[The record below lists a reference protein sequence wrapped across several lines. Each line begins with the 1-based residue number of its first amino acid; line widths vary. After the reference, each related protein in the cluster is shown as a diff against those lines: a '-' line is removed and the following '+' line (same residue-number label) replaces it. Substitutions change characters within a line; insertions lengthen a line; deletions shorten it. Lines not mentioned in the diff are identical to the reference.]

1 MLSFL
6 CWARPY
12 DLCRYCHRSIKP
24 FRDVGIDEN
33 LNPLATFPNA
43 QTETAYRKKNVNPR
57 RNMSSTIDYQEL
69 EVLARKGRWLAIST
83 VAGSGAGHVGG
94 PFSAMDIM
102 VALYFRVMKIR
113 PEEPKWPER
122 DRFILSKGH
131 SSIGQYVVMALRG
144 FLPIEELKTF
154 DKGGSRLQGHPDVTR
169 LPGLETSTGSLGQG
183 LSVGLGMALGA
194 RMRGQKFQTFVMI
207 GDGELQEGMIWEA
220 LHVAPRY
227 KLGNLTAILDWNGL
241 QQFGWVLAINEQHR
255 GDRRDPWSGIDLRGI
270 FEKLGWRCLEIDG
283 HDFSQIVP
291 ALESAKAS
299 GDSDQPTM
307 IIAHTIKGKG
317 VHFTEGKH
325 EWHSKVA
332 TKEELQI
339 VAAELDIVEAGL

>member
-1 MLSFL
+1 
-6 CWARPY
+6 
-12 DLCRYCHRSIKP
+12 
-24 FRDVGIDEN
+24 
-33 LNPLATFPNA
+33 
-43 QTETAYRKKNVNPR
+43 
-57 RNMSSTIDYQEL
+57 MSNRTDDYKEL
-69 EVLARKGRWLAIST
+69 EALARKGRWLAIST

-131 SSIGQYVVMALRG
+131 SSIGQYAVMALRG

-220 LHVAPRY
+220 LHIAPRY

-241 QQFGWVLAINEQHR
+241 QQFGWVLAINEPHR

-270 FEKLGWRCLEIDG
+270 FEKLGWRCIEIDG

-291 ALESAKAS
+291 ALESVKAS
-299 GDSDQPTM
+299 GGSDQPTM
-307 IIAHTIKGKG
+307 IIAHTVKGKG

-332 TKEELQI
+332 TKEELTI
-339 VAAELDIVEAGL
+339 VAEQLGIAEARV

>member
-1 MLSFL
+1 
-6 CWARPY
+6 
-12 DLCRYCHRSIKP
+12 
-24 FRDVGIDEN
+24 
-33 LNPLATFPNA
+33 
-43 QTETAYRKKNVNPR
+43 
-57 RNMSSTIDYQEL
+57 MSNKLDYHEL
-69 EVLARKGRWLAIST
+69 ESLAQRGRWLAIST

-94 PFSAMDIM
+94 PFSAMDLLI
-102 VALYFRVMKIR
+102 ALYFRVMNIR
-113 PEEPKWPER
+113 PAEPRWSER

-131 SSIGQYVVMALRG
+131 SSIGQYAVMALRG
-144 FLPIEELKTF
+144 FLPLEELKTF

-169 LPGLETSTGSLGQG
+169 LPGLDTSTGSLGQG
-183 LSVGLGMALGA
+183 LSVGLGFALGA
-194 RMRGQKFQTFVMI
+194 RMRGQKFHTFVML
-207 GDGELQEGMIWEA
+207 GDGELQEGMVWEA
-220 LHVAPRY
+220 LHIAARY

-255 GDRRDPWSGIDLRGI
+255 GDRRDPWSGVDLRGI

-291 ALESAKAS
+291 ALENAKAS

-332 TKEELQI
+332 TKEELRI
-339 VAAELDIVEAGL
+339 VAAELGIVEAGV

>member
-1 MLSFL
+1 
-6 CWARPY
+6 
-12 DLCRYCHRSIKP
+12 
-24 FRDVGIDEN
+24 
-33 LNPLATFPNA
+33 
-43 QTETAYRKKNVNPR
+43 
-57 RNMSSTIDYQEL
+57 MSSTTDYQEL
-69 EVLARKGRWLAIST
+69 EALARRGRWLAIST

-102 VALYFRVMKIR
+102 VALYFSVMKVK

-194 RMRGQKFQTFVMI
+194 RMRGQKFQTFVMV

-227 KLGNLTAILDWNGL
+227 KLGNLTMILDWNGL

-283 HDFSQIVP
+283 HDFSQIIP

-299 GDSDQPTM
+299 GGSDRPTM

-332 TKEELQI
+332 TKEELKT
-339 VAAELDIVEAGL
+339 VAAELGIVEAGV

>member
-1 MLSFL
+1 MS
-6 CWARPY
+6 
-12 DLCRYCHRSIKP
+12 
-24 FRDVGIDEN
+24 
-33 LNPLATFPNA
+33 
-43 QTETAYRKKNVNPR
+43 TE
-57 RNMSSTIDYQEL
+57 DYQEL
-69 EVLARKGRWLAIST
+69 EALARRGRWLAIST

-102 VALYFRVMKIR
+102 VALYFRVMNIK
-113 PEEPKWPER
+113 PEEPGWPER

-144 FLPIEELKTF
+144 FLPVEELKTF

-183 LSVGLGMALGA
+183 LSVGLGIALGA

-220 LHVAPRY
+220 LHIAPRY

-241 QQFGWVLAINEQHR
+241 QQFGWVLPINEPHR

-270 FEKLGWRCLEIDG
+270 FEKLGWRCIEVDG
-283 HDFSQIVP
+283 HDFAQIVP

-299 GDSDQPTM
+299 GNSDQPTM

-317 VHFTEGKH
+317 VQFTEGKH

-332 TKEELQI
+332 TKEELRIIAQQ
-339 VAAELDIVEAGL
+339 LDIKEALV

>member
-1 MLSFL
+1 MSN
-6 CWARPY
+6 
-12 DLCRYCHRSIKP
+12 K
-24 FRDVGIDEN
+24 ID
-33 LNPLATFPNA
+33 
-43 QTETAYRKKNVNPR
+43 
-57 RNMSSTIDYQEL
+57 DHEL
-69 EVLARKGRWLAIST
+69 EQLAQRGRWLAIST

-94 PFSAMDIM
+94 PFSAMDMLI
-102 VALYFRVMKIR
+102 ALYFRVMNIR
-113 PEEPKWPER
+113 PEAPRWSER

-131 SSIGQYVVMALRG
+131 SSIGQYAVMALRG
-144 FLPIEELKTF
+144 FLPVEELKTF

-169 LPGLETSTGSLGQG
+169 LPGLDTSTGSLGQG
-183 LSVGLGMALGA
+183 LSVGLGFALGA
-194 RMRGQKFQTFVMI
+194 RMRGQKFHTFVML
-207 GDGELQEGMIWEA
+207 GDGELQEGMVWEA
-220 LHVAPRY
+220 LHIGPRY

-307 IIAHTIKGKG
+307 VIAHTIKGKG

-332 TKEELQI
+332 TKEELKI
-339 VAAELDIVEAGL
+339 VAAELGIVEAGV

>member
-1 MLSFL
+1 
-6 CWARPY
+6 
-12 DLCRYCHRSIKP
+12 
-24 FRDVGIDEN
+24 
-33 LNPLATFPNA
+33 
-43 QTETAYRKKNVNPR
+43 
-57 RNMSSTIDYQEL
+57 MSSETEYQEL
-69 EVLARKGRWLAIST
+69 KALARKGRWLAIST

-94 PFSAMDIM
+94 PFSAMDIV

-113 PEEPKWPER
+113 PEEPKWSER

-183 LSVGLGMALGA
+183 LSVGLGIALGA

-241 QQFGWVLAINEQHR
+241 QQFGWVLATNEQHR

-270 FEKLGWRCLEIDG
+270 FEKLGWRCLQIDG

-307 IIAHTIKGKG
+307 IIAHTVKGKG
-317 VHFTEGKH
+317 VRITEGKH

-332 TKEELQI
+332 TKEELSI
-339 VAAELDIVEAGL
+339 VAAELGIVEAGV

>member
-1 MLSFL
+1 
-6 CWARPY
+6 
-12 DLCRYCHRSIKP
+12 
-24 FRDVGIDEN
+24 
-33 LNPLATFPNA
+33 
-43 QTETAYRKKNVNPR
+43 
-57 RNMSSTIDYQEL
+57 MSSTLDYQEM
-69 EVLARKGRWLAIST
+69 EALARKGRWLAIST

-144 FLPIEELKTF
+144 FLPVEELKTF

-183 LSVGLGMALGA
+183 LSVGLGIALGA

-255 GDRRDPWSGIDLRGI
+255 GDRRDPWSGVDLRGI
-270 FEKLGWRCLEIDG
+270 FEKLGWRCLEING

-299 GDSDQPTM
+299 GDSDKPTM
-307 IIAHTIKGKG
+307 IIAHTINGKG
-317 VHFTEGKH
+317 VHFNLGKH
-325 EWHSKVA
+325 EWHSKIA
-332 TKEELQI
+332 TKEELKI
-339 VAAELDIVEAGL
+339 VAAELGIVEAGV

>member
-1 MLSFL
+1 
-6 CWARPY
+6 
-12 DLCRYCHRSIKP
+12 
-24 FRDVGIDEN
+24 
-33 LNPLATFPNA
+33 
-43 QTETAYRKKNVNPR
+43 
-57 RNMSSTIDYQEL
+57 MSNKIDYHEL
-69 EVLARKGRWLAIST
+69 QALAQRGRWLAIST

-94 PFSAMDIM
+94 PFSAMDMLI
-102 VALYFRVMKIR
+102 ALYFRVMNIR
-113 PEEPKWPER
+113 PEEPRWSER

-144 FLPIEELKTF
+144 FLPLEELKTF

-169 LPGLETSTGSLGQG
+169 LPGLDTSTGSLGQG
-183 LSVGLGMALGA
+183 LSVGLGFALGA
-194 RMRGQKFQTFVMI
+194 RMRGQKFHTFVMLR
-207 GDGELQEGMIWEA
+207 DGELQEGMVWEA
-220 LHVAPRY
+220 LHIAPRY

-291 ALESAKAS
+291 ALENAKAS

-325 EWHSKVA
+325 EWHSKIA
-332 TKEELQI
+332 TKEELKI
-339 VAAELDIVEAGL
+339 VATELGIVEAGI

>member
-1 MLSFL
+1 MST
-6 CWARPY
+6 
-12 DLCRYCHRSIKP
+12 K
-24 FRDVGIDEN
+24 
-33 LNPLATFPNA
+33 
-43 QTETAYRKKNVNPR
+43 TE
-57 RNMSSTIDYQEL
+57 YQEL
-69 EVLARKGRWLAIST
+69 EALARRGRWLAIST
-83 VAGSGAGHVGG
+83 VAASGAGHVGG
-94 PFSAMDIM
+94 PFSAMDLL
-102 VALYFRVMKIR
+102 VALYFRVMKVR
-113 PEEPKWPER
+113 PEETRWPER

-144 FLPIEELKTF
+144 YLPVEELKTF

-183 LSVGLGMALGA
+183 LSVGLGFALGA
-194 RMRGQKFQTFVMI
+194 RMREEKFHTFVML
-207 GDGELQEGMIWEA
+207 GDGELQEGMVWEA

-241 QQFGWVLAINEQHR
+241 QQFGWVLGINEQHR

-270 FEKLGWRCLEIDG
+270 FEKLGWRCIEIDG

-291 ALESAKAS
+291 SLEGAKAS

-307 IIAHTIKGKG
+307 IIARTVKGKG

-332 TKEELQI
+332 TQEELKI
-339 VAAELDIVEAGL
+339 IAKELRIEEAIA